1 MNIIQKIILRLTCT
15 LSHFTALRNANTNL
29 CLKVDNLQKKLEEHK
44 RNEQRL
50 YDDNQELRKSLKKA
64 NESFELERKR
74 LQEEILA
81 LRSRL
86 SERKTEASH
95 EGVPVS
101 VLFPDITHPDAES
114 EN

>member
-1 MNIIQKIILRLTCT
+1 MNFIQKTILRLTCT

-29 CLKVDNLQKKLEEHK
+29 CLKVDNLQKQLEEHK

-50 YDDNQELRKSLKKA
+50 YDDNQELRKTRKKA
-64 NESFELERKR
+64 IEGYEQERKR
-74 LQEEILA
+74 LQAEILT

-86 SERKTEASH
+86 SERKPEASP